1 MMEILR
7 GSPALSAFRIN
18 KLLARFQA
26 ARLPVHTIYAEYV
39 HFADLNAPL
48 NDDEHAQLE
57 RLLKYGPALASHA
70 PQGKLLLV
78 TPRPGTI
85 SPWSSKATDIAH
97 NCGLQQLCEASAVS
111 GDEQEVRD
119 ILINTLEPCV
129 NEITFDGLG
138 SFVAR
143 KGNKGPKVAV
153 VGHMDEVGFMVT
165 HIDESGFLRFTTIG
179 GWWNQSMLNH
189 RVTIRTHKGVKIPG
203 VIGSVAPHALTEKQ
217 KQQPL
222 SFDEMF
228 IDIGANSREEVEKR
242 GVEIGNFISP
252 EANFACW
259 GEDKVVGK
267 ALDNRIGCAMM
278 AELLQTV
285 NNPEITLYGVGSV
298 EEEVGLRGAQTSAEH
313 IKPDVVIVLDTAVA
327 GDVPGI
333 DNIKYPL
340 KLGQGPGL
348 MLFDKRYFPN
358 QKLVAALKNCAA
370 HNDLPLQFSTMKTG
384 ATDGGRYNVMGGGR
398 PVVALCLPTRY
409 LHANSGMISKA
420 DYDALLTLIRG
431 FLTTLT
437 AEKVNA
443 FSQFRQVD

>member
-1 MMEILR
+1 MNIEL
-7 GSPALSAFRIN
+7 
-18 KLLARFQA
+18 
-26 ARLPVHTIYAEYV
+26 
-39 HFADLNAPL
+39 
-48 NDDEHAQLE
+48 
-57 RLLKYGPALASHA
+57 
-70 PQGKLLLV
+70 
-78 TPRPGTI
+78 
-85 SPWSSKATDIAH
+85 
-97 NCGLQQLCEASAVS
+97 LQQLCEASAVS

-179 GWWNQSMLNH
+179 GWWNQSILNH
-189 RVTIRTHKGVKIPG
+189 RVTIRTHKGFKIPG

-228 IDIGANSREEVEKR
+228 IDIGANSREEAEKR

-358 QKLVAALKNCAA
+358 QKLVVALKSCAT
-370 HNDLPLQFSTMKTG
+370 HNDLPLQFSTWIKCG
-384 ATDGGRYNVMGGGR
+384 SRQPDKLVMGMGHM
-398 PVVALCLPTRY
+398 TR
-409 LHANSGMISKA
+409 ANSEDCLFAVKGKLPPRINAGIVQSFTAPRLEHSRKPDVVREKLVQLLGDVSRIELFA
-420 DYDALLTLIRG
+420 RQSSHGFDVWGNQCEDSAVQLHPGYALDIGGLT
-431 FLTTLT
+431 
-437 AEKVNA
+437 NA
-443 FSQFRQVD
+443 FSNSPLSPTDNQGRERAA